1 MKQKE
6 AFLQSEGDAWFQRNR
21 AALSGK
27 LFADSDGLVAAL
39 GDILPPRPA
48 NGGRGK
54 MSLLEIGCGDGSRLA
69 WLRQHYN
76 VEVAGIE
83 PSREAVAAA
92 HQQGVDA
99 RRGTADCLPF
109 DDQAFDV
116 VLFGFCLYLCD
127 RSDLFP
133 IAREADRVL
142 KNPGWLLIHDFYS
155 PTPIA
160 VDYHHFQGLKS
171 YKMDYR
177 SLFTW
182 HPAYTCA
189 SHKVRHHSECTYTDD
204 PKEWV
209 ATSVL
214 RKYWLGA

>member
-1 MKQKE
+1 
-6 AFLQSEGDAWFQRNR
+6 
-21 AALSGK
+21 
-27 LFADSDGLVAAL
+27 
-39 GDILPPRPA
+39 
-48 NGGRGK
+48 

-69 WLRQHYN
+69 WLRQHHN

-83 PSREAVAAA
+83 PSKEAVAAA

-99 RRGTADCLPF
+99 HQGTADRLPF

-127 RSDLFP
+127 RFDLFS

-155 PTPIA
+155 PMPTA
-160 VDYHHFQGLKS
+160 RDYHHFQGLKS

-182 HPAYTCA
+182 HPAYTCV
-189 SHKVRHHSECTYTDD
+189 SHMVRHHSECTYTDD

-209 ATSVL
+209 AISVL
-214 RKYWLGA
+214 RKYWVEA